1 MTEKTG
7 HFAQM
12 LSFIANSDAAKVSV
26 IVNKIILLLIVAVTT
41 TRGGGLSRNDGGVVE
56 NIWGQNSL
64 SRQMFSKYLCLYH
77 HII

>member
-12 LSFIANSDAAKVSV
+12 FSFIANSDAAKVSV

-41 TRGGGLSRNDGGVVE
+41 TRGGGFSRKNDDVVG

-64 SRQMFSKYLCLYH
+64 SRQIFSKY
-77 HII
+77 I

>member
-26 IVNKIILLLIVAVTT
+26 IVNKIILLLILAV
-41 TRGGGLSRNDGGVVE
+41 TRGGGLSRKNDDVVG

-64 SRQMFSKYLCLYH
+64 SRQIFSKY
-77 HII
+77 I

>member
-26 IVNKIILLLIVAVTT
+26 IVNKIILLLIVAVTMT
-41 TRGGGLSRNDGGVVE
+41 RRGGIIRNGGGILVNE
-56 NIWGQNSL
+56 SL
-64 SRQMFSKYLCLYH
+64 
-77 HII
+77 